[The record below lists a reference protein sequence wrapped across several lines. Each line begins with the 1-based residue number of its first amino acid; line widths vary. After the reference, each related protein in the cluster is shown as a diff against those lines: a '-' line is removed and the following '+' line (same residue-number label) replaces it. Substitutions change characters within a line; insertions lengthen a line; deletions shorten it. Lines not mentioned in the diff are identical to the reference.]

1 MLKLILKE
9 SRASVIFENL
19 LAVKMPPMCCLQ
31 RNNANYRALKVK
43 GVKEGALLKY
53 SREARG
59 LREDAFS
66 TS

>member
-53 SREARG
+53 
-59 LREDAFS
+59 
-66 TS
+66 